1 MSDVISMKKVSTSHR
16 LGVLILLV
24 SLIGFIV
31 YAYLLLLSNYDIL
44 VLKFTLLFFVAAIVG
59 VIACMGYTM
68 ATAVSMESTE
78 EGKTDMYYISSTIIS
93 PFRSRRPKLIG
104 KSVALPLLLHAR
116 ILCRVNIH

>member
-1 MSDVISMKKVSTSHR
+1 MSDVISMKKFSTSHR

-59 VIACMGYTM
+59 VIAWMGYTM
-68 ATAVSMESTE
+68 ATAVSLEGTE
-78 EGKTDMYYISSTIIS
+78 GEK
-93 PFRSRRPKLIG
+93 
-104 KSVALPLLLHAR
+104 
-116 ILCRVNIH
+116 

>member
-1 MSDVISMKKVSTSHR
+1 MKKVSTSHR

-59 VIACMGYTM
+59 VIAWMGYTM
-68 ATAVSMESTE
+68 ATAVSLEGTE
-78 EGKTDMYYISSTIIS
+78 GGETQK
-93 PFRSRRPKLIG
+93 
-104 KSVALPLLLHAR
+104 
-116 ILCRVNIH
+116 